1 MNAGAAELLRVQ
13 PPWKEARPLWRSLWR
28 PLTQGAESLVGGYP
42 QVTQGAT
49 SLLEGAQ
56 ALEAGAAQVQAG
68 MESAAAGLA
77 SSAAAS
83 EQVLQGLYGLK
94 ASMEE
99 AGQDGSAYDPLI
111 SALEAS
117 LAGQRAVAGSL
128 ASGGRAEPG
137 GGSGHWRRGRANRW
151 ARRPWSKGCKACP
164 TAPRACMAASREGY
178 TGSQGAAPG

>member
-1 MNAGAAELLRVQ
+1 MKKILALLLAVVMFASLFAGCNNTTGNTDPTDTVSYTHLDVYKRQ
-13 PPWKEARPLWRSLWR
+13 
-28 PLTQGAESLVGGYP
+28 
-42 QVTQGAT
+42 
-49 SLLEGAQ
+49 
-56 ALEAGAAQVQAG
+56 AQVQAG

-128 ASGGRAEPG
+128 ASGGEL
-137 GGSGHWRRGRANRW
+137 
-151 ARRPWSKGCKACP
+151 
-164 TAPRACMAASREGY
+164 
-178 TGSQGAAPG
+178 SQGAAAVTGGAAELTGGAQALVQGLQGLSDGTQSLYGGLQEAYTLSLIHIWPLWRSLWRP